1 MKRKKIC
8 FPALLFLFGITSLFA
23 QDRSFATLPL
33 AQKPNAIRS
42 AEMYGK
48 ETPQYQKVL
57 SVYNRL
63 VQARGDFRYP
73 VPALALL
80 KEVKQM
86 AAMDYSKLEIILEER
101 AYQVCS
107 SFGNQS
113 DAALALLL
121 AHELTHYYEKHGWR
135 KGFVEDNIDLD
146 IGLRLDSLTD
156 NAAKE
161 TEADYL
167 GGFLV
172 YSAGYGLFDKGPE
185 VLAKLYQ
192 AYEMPVEKSD
202 KYPSLSD
209 RQSMGRRSA
218 EKLAQLV
225 EVFDMANLLTAIG
238 NYTDAYAFYYQVLMV
253 YQSREIYNN
262 LGVTAVLDAMQY
274 FSPADLK
281 YRFPIELDLTSTATR
296 DVSLAPN
303 RDSLLRQALLH
314 FDAAISMDPQYAPA
328 YLNKAC
334 AYALLKDYNRARF
347 YAGVEAHQA
356 ALKNNY
362 PKTALGADVLNGIL
376 DALEGEEGRAQTTFK
391 AAASAGSPLA
401 AQNLRIL
408 LGERIE
414 TEIGAQGAPD
424 KPERIDEKVLA
435 RVAEEGKVDD
445 SKTIALA
452 KQLYFYQN
460 PLQGPHSRLFV
471 SENSYTKKTTYLHLT
486 SAGYAGKTARQI
498 GLGDDRTAIVAVY
511 GEPGH
516 TIETPRGE
524 IMVYK
529 KNKKMI
535 FLLNPSGKL
544 ERWGNY
550 LVQEQ

>member
-1 MKRKKIC
+1 MQKT
-8 FPALLFLFGITSLFA
+8 FFSSLFFFLGISSLCA

-33 AQKPNAIRS
+33 AQKPDPVRS

-48 ETPQYQKVL
+48 ETPQYIKVL

-73 VPALALL
+73 VPVFALL
-80 KEVKQM
+80 KEVNRM
-86 AAMDYSKLEIILEER
+86 AAMDFVKHEIILEEK

-107 SFGNQS
+107 SFGDQS
-113 DAALALLL
+113 DAAIAMLL

-135 KGFVEDNIDLD
+135 KGFVEDNMDLD

-156 NAAKE
+156 YAAKE

-167 GGFLV
+167 GGFLL

-185 VLAKLYQ
+185 VLEKLYQ
-192 AYEMPVEKSD
+192 AYNMPVEKSE

-209 RQSMGRRSA
+209 RQAMGRRSA

-225 EVFDMANLLTAIG
+225 EVFEMANLLTAIG
-238 NYTDAYAFYYQVLMV
+238 NYTEAYAFYYHVLMV

-274 FSPADLK
+274 FSPAALK
-281 YRFPIELDLTSTATR
+281 YRFPVELDLTSTATR
-296 DVSLAPN
+296 NVGSAPN
-303 RDSLLRQALLH
+303 PDSLLRQALLH
-314 FDAAISMDPQYAPA
+314 FDAAISLDPQYAPA

-334 AYALLKDYNRARF
+334 AYALLKDYTRARF
-347 YAGVEAHQA
+347 YAAVEAKQA
-356 ALKNNY
+356 GLKYNY
-362 PKTALGADVLNGIL
+362 PKTALGADVLIGIL
-376 DALEGEEGRAQTTFK
+376 EALEGEEGKAQATFK
-391 AAASAGSPLA
+391 AAASAGSSLA
-401 AQNLRIL
+401 ADNLRIS
-408 LGERIE
+408 LGKQIE
-414 TEIGAQGAPD
+414 TEVATHGAPD
-424 KPERIDEKVLA
+424 KPERIDEKALA
-435 RVAEEGKVDD
+435 RIAAEENVDP
-445 SKTIALA
+445 SQTIALTNH
-452 KQLYFYQN
+452 QYFHQN
-460 PLQGPHSRLFV
+460 SLLGPNSRLFV
-471 SENSYTKKTTYLHLT
+471 SENSFTKRTTYFHLT

-498 GLGDDRTAIVAVY
+498 GIGDDRTAIVAVY
-511 GEPGH
+511 GDPGH

-535 FLLNPSGKL
+535 FILNTSGKL

-550 LVQEQ
+550 LVEEE

>member
-1 MKRKKIC
+1 MKCKKIGAQ
-8 FPALLFLFGITSLFA
+8 ALLFIFGITSLCA

-42 AEMYGK
+42 AETYGK
-48 ETPQYQKVL
+48 ETPQYRKVL

-80 KEVKQM
+80 KEVNRM
-86 AAMDYSKLEIILEER
+86 AVMDYEKLEILIEEK
-101 AYQVCS
+101 AYQVCT
-107 SFGNQS
+107 SFGDQS
-113 DAALALLL
+113 DAALAMLL

-135 KGFVEDNIDLD
+135 KGFVEDNKDLD
-146 IGLRLDSLTD
+146 IGLRLDSLSD
-156 NAAKE
+156 YAAKE

-192 AYEMPVEKSD
+192 AYDMPVEKSE

-209 RQSMGRRSA
+209 RQKMGQRSA
-218 EKLAQLV
+218 EKLARLA

-238 NYTDAYAFYYQVLMV
+238 NYTDAYAFYYHVLMV

-296 DVSLAPN
+296 NVITAPN

-347 YAGVEAHQA
+347 YAGVEARQA
-356 ALKNNY
+356 ALKNKY
-362 PKTALGADVLNGIL
+362 PKTALDADVLIGIVE
-376 DALEGEEGRAQTTFK
+376 ALTGEQEKAQTTFK
-391 AAASAGSPLA
+391 AAAAAGSPLA
-401 AQNLRIL
+401 AHL

-414 TEIGAQGAPD
+414 TEVGDPGAPD
-424 KPERIDEKVLA
+424 KPERIDEKALA
-435 RVAEEGKVDD
+435 RVADEGNMDD
-445 SKTIALA
+445 SKMITLTN
-452 KQLYFYQN
+452 QVYFHQN
-460 PLQGPHSRLFV
+460 PLVGPSSRLFV
-471 SENSYTKKTTYLHLT
+471 SENSLTKKTTYLHLT
-486 SAGYAGKTARQI
+486 SAGYTGKTARQI
-498 GLGDDRTAIVAVY
+498 GLGDDRAAIVAVY

-535 FLLNPSGKL
+535 FILNTSGKL

-550 LVQEQ
+550 LVQEE

>member
-1 MKRKKIC
+1 MRSR
-8 FPALLFLFGITSLFA
+8 FVNFLVFSLGMTSLCA

-42 AEMYGK
+42 AVTLGK
-48 ETPQYQKVL
+48 ETPQYQKAV

-73 VPALALL
+73 VPSLALL
-80 KEVKQM
+80 KEENRM
-86 AAMDYSKLEIILEER
+86 AVMDYDKHEIIIEEK
-101 AYQVCS
+101 AFDVCS

-113 DAALALLL
+113 DAALAMLL

-135 KGFVEDNIDLD
+135 KGFVENNMDLD
-146 IGLRLDSLTD
+146 IGLRLDSLVD
-156 NAAKE
+156 YAAKE

-172 YSAGYGLFDKGPE
+172 YSAGYGIFDKGPD

-192 AYEMPVEKSD
+192 AYHMPVGRTE

-209 RQSMGRRSA
+209 RQSMSRRSA
-218 EKLAQLV
+218 EKMAQLA

-238 NYTDAYAFYYQVLMV
+238 NYTDAYAFYYHVLMV

-274 FSPADLK
+274 FGPAELK
-281 YRFPIELDLTSTATR
+281 YKFPVELDLTSTATR
-296 DVSLAPN
+296 NVLAAPN

-314 FDAAISMDPQYAPA
+314 FDAAISLDPNYAPA

-347 YAGVEAHQA
+347 YAGVEARQT
-356 ALKNNY
+356 ALKHNY
-362 PKTALGADVLNGIL
+362 PKTALDADVLAGIL
-376 DALEGEEGRAQTTFK
+376 DALEGQETKAQATFK
-391 AAASAGSPLA
+391 AAAAADSPLA
-401 AQNLRIL
+401 ALNLRIL
-408 LGERIE
+408 LGENIE
-414 TEIGAQGAPD
+414 TETTDSAEPD
-424 KPERIDEKVLA
+424 KPERIDEKALA
-435 RVAEEGKVDD
+435 RVAAEGNVDD
-445 SKTIALA
+445 SKTLPLTA
-452 KQLYFYQN
+452 QLYFYQN
-460 PLQGPHSRLFV
+460 PKLGPHSRLFV
-471 SENSYTKKTTYLHLT
+471 SENNLTKKTTYLHLT
-486 SAGYAGKTARQI
+486 SAGYPGKTTLQI
-498 GLGDDRTAIVAVY
+498 GLGADRVAIIDAY
-511 GEPGH
+511 GEPSH
-516 TIETPRGE
+516 AIETPRGE
-524 IMVYK
+524 ILVYK

-535 FLLNPSGKL
+535 FMLNAAGKL

-550 LVQEQ
+550 LELTQ

>member
-1 MKRKKIC
+1 MQKKF
-8 FPALLFLFGITSLFA
+8 FPPLIFVLGISSLCA

-33 AQKPNAIRS
+33 AQKPNAVRS

-48 ETPQYQKVL
+48 ETPQYKKVL

-73 VPALALL
+73 VPTLVLL
-80 KEVKQM
+80 REVNRM
-86 AAMDYSKLEIILEER
+86 AVMDFIKLEIILEEK
-101 AYQVCS
+101 AYEVCNT
-107 SFGNQS
+107 FGDQS
-113 DAALALLL
+113 DAAIAQLL

-135 KGFVEDNIDLD
+135 KGFVEDNKDLD
-146 IGLRLDSLTD
+146 IGLRLDSLSD

-185 VLAKLYQ
+185 VLARLYK
-192 AYEMPVEKSD
+192 AYGMSVEKSE

-209 RQSMGRRSA
+209 RQAMGRRSA

-238 NYTDAYAFYYQVLMV
+238 NYTDAYAFYYEVLMV

-281 YRFPIELDLTSTATR
+281 YRFPVELDLTSTATR
-296 DVSLAPN
+296 NVVSAAN

-314 FDAAISMDPQYAPA
+314 FDAAISLDPKYAPA

-334 AYALLKDYNRARF
+334 VYALLKDHNRARF
-347 YAGVEAHQA
+347 YAGVEARQA
-356 ALKNNY
+356 ALNNKNS
-362 PKTALGADVLNGIL
+362 KTALGADVLLGIL
-376 DALEGEEGRAQTTFK
+376 DALEGEVGKAQTTFK
-391 AAASAGSPLA
+391 TAASAGSALA
-401 AQNLRIL
+401 AHNLDIL
-408 LGERIE
+408 IGERIE
-414 TEIGAQGAPD
+414 TETSTHSEPD
-424 KPERIDEKVLA
+424 KPERIDEKALA
-435 RVAEEGKVDD
+435 RIAEEGKVDA

-452 KQLYFYQN
+452 NQLYFYQN
-460 PLQGPHSRLFV
+460 PLQGPNSRLFV
-471 SENSYTKKTTYLHLT
+471 SENNLTKKTTYLHLT
-486 SAGYAGKTARQI
+486 SPGYAGKTARQI
-498 GLGDDRTAIVAVY
+498 GLGADRAAIVEVY
-511 GEPGH
+511 GKPGH
-516 TIETPRGE
+516 TVETPRGE

-535 FLLNPSGKL
+535 FILNTSGKL

-550 LVQEQ
+550 LEMEQ

>member
-1 MKRKKIC
+1 MKSKKISA
-8 FPALLFLFGITSLFA
+8 PALLFLFGITGLCA

-42 AEMYGK
+42 AETYGK
-48 ETPQYQKVL
+48 ETPQYRKVL

-73 VPALALL
+73 VPVLALL
-80 KEVKQM
+80 KEVNRM
-86 AAMDYSKLEIILEER
+86 AAMDYEKLEIILEEK
-101 AYQVCS
+101 AFQVCS
-107 SFGNQS
+107 SFGDQS
-113 DAALALLL
+113 DAALAMLL

-135 KGFVEDNIDLD
+135 KGFVEDNKDLD
-146 IGLRLDSLTD
+146 IGLRLDSLSD
-156 NAAKE
+156 YAAKE

-172 YSAGYGLFDKGPE
+172 YSAGFGLFDKGPE
-185 VLAKLYQ
+185 VLTKLYQ
-192 AYEMPVEKSD
+192 AYDMPVEKSE

-209 RQSMGRRSA
+209 RQKMGQRST
-218 EKLAQLV
+218 EKLARLA

-238 NYTDAYAFYYQVLMV
+238 NYTDAYAFYYHVLMV

-262 LGVTAVLDAMQY
+262 LGVTAVLDAMQH

-296 DVSLAPN
+296 DVVAVPN
-303 RDSLLRQALLH
+303 RDSLLRQALFH

-334 AYALLKDYNRARF
+334 TYALLKDYNRARF
-347 YAGVEAHQA
+347 YAGVEARQA
-356 ALKNNY
+356 ALKNN
-362 PKTALGADVLNGIL
+362 PKIVLGADVLIGIL
-376 DALEGEEGRAQTTFK
+376 DALEGDAGKAQATFE

-401 AQNLRIL
+401 AHNLRIL
-408 LGERIE
+408 LGKNIE
-414 TEIGAQGAPD
+414 TEVGGPGAPD
-424 KPERIDEKVLA
+424 KPERIDEKALA
-435 RVAEEGKVDD
+435 RLAEEGNLDD
-445 SKTIALA
+445 SKMITLA
-452 KQLYFYQN
+452 NQVYFHQN
-460 PLQGPHSRLFV
+460 PLVGPKSRLFV
-471 SENSYTKKTTYLHLT
+471 SENSLTKKTTYFHMT
-486 SAGYAGKTARQI
+486 SVGYTGKTARQI
-498 GLGDDRTAIVAVY
+498 GLGDDRAAIEAVY

-535 FLLNPSGKL
+535 FILNTSGKL

-550 LVQEQ
+550 LVQE